1 MSNKN
6 KHKIGKHKDKQPNMS
21 TAKEKSQHKTAQIPI
36 MPDDY
41 IGKRIYDYVMQ
52 VDTPKSLS

>member
-6 KHKIGKHKDKQPNMS
+6 KHKINKRKDKQPNVS
-21 TAKEKSQHKTAQIPI
+21 TDKEKSQHKTAQIPA
-36 MPDDY
+36 MPSDY

>member
-6 KHKIGKHKDKQPNMS
+6 KHKINKRKDKQPNVS
-21 TAKEKSQHKTAQIPI
+21 TDKEKHKTAQIPT